1 MNIFQCSFDQRLRSW
16 RNLRT
21 VVSTKNILDKCI
33 EIDDWWQMAPLVN
46 HHLHILDQT
55 SWPDPWTLLSE
66 NTYCLLTRA
75 LGIVYTLEMS
85 QVNQVELVI
94 ATNQQGDEHPIV
106 LVDNA
111 KYILNYYPKS
121 VVNNCLK
128 DFTIKRKLSLDSLTK
143 KIK

>member
-1 MNIFQCSFDQRLRSW
+1 
-16 RNLRT
+16 
-21 VVSTKNILDKCI
+21 
-33 EIDDWWQMAPLVN
+33 MAPLVN

>member
-75 LGIVYTLEMS
+75 LGIVNTLEMS